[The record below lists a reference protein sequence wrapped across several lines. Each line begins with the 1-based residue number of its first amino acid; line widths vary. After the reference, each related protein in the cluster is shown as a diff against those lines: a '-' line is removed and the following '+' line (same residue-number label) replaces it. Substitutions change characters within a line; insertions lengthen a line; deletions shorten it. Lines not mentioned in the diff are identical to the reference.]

1 MALKLTIIFMIIF
14 IVKGFSGAENQT
26 CSDREDMNLT
36 CTDFPTELSTD
47 GAGNRDVCE
56 ITNLNEVV
64 APSAQADIYPLNTGS
79 SSYFVRFD
87 DSSMFSISLIKNCSR
102 LRTEIMNILVFHL
115 SGYKLSDDENS
126 MTGLSIQTILKY
138 IDNNIC
144 LKMHDKCREDTY
156 YVSEEF
162 IQGEHI
168 STLMM
173 TLAAGIT
180 VVNVFVI
187 SIFLKNENRSA
198 TTILL
203 SCLAVSDTLTALLRS
218 LPNFIVYQLF
228 YDYIGFIRHTPRLYL
243 IGYSFSILFNLA
255 IEMSNGFHLLS
266 VFITT
271 LLCMQKAVALL
282 FPFWSSSH
290 LDKASLKGFWF
301 VLILTLLLYLPIS
314 YFQIYTFN
322 DVNGSCC
329 KDQKK
334 LIDIFDFYRYF
345 YLTSNIIT
353 LFALSVVLA
362 CSVYITCKLTC
373 IRKNL
378 PWTDNFA
385 IRRRNIKSAITVML
399 ISVIFIFSESM
410 YILSIILYVQWD
422 SDSGEALSE
431 LYFNVRQYSD
441 ISLLIGFSLN
451 FVVYLVMSEQLRKR
465 ISIGARGIL
474 ERITCC

>member
-1 MALKLTIIFMIIF
+1 
-14 IVKGFSGAENQT
+14 
-26 CSDREDMNLT
+26 
-36 CTDFPTELSTD
+36 
-47 GAGNRDVCE
+47 
-56 ITNLNEVV
+56 
-64 APSAQADIYPLNTGS
+64 
-79 SSYFVRFD
+79 
-87 DSSMFSISLIKNCSR
+87 
-102 LRTEIMNILVFHL
+102 
-115 SGYKLSDDENS
+115 
-126 MTGLSIQTILKY
+126 
-138 IDNNIC
+138 
-144 LKMHDKCREDTY
+144 MHYKCREDTY

-228 YDYIGFIRHTPRLYL
+228 HDYIGFIRHTPRLYL

-385 IRRRNIKSAITVML
+385 IRRRSIKSAITVLL

-422 SDSGEALSE
+422 SESGEALSE
-431 LYFNVRQYSD
+431 LYFDVRQYSD

-451 FVVYLVMSEQLRKR
+451 FVVYLVMSEQLRKKNFY
-465 ISIGARGIL
+465 RGKRNFRTHKML
-474 ERITCC
+474 LMHTSFFSLC